1 VLVSLPPSFFEAIT
15 KVSPMGI
22 VNLADAERPFSA
34 PLGWAGQQS
43 KAAYRSPFAFPLSK
57 SLELRDP
64 NPVYSLS
71 DRDLGVFV
79 VANIAPENSS
89 AALPAHSIAGTPT
102 RADSSSNRRCAPCL
116 PLARLT
122 RRAPGQS
129 LSARHIF
136 HPWGSQDIRD
146 VFRPNHLVLHRPC
159 PSCGP
164 TNVAHL

>member
-1 VLVSLPPSFFEAIT
+1 MAENPSDLT
-15 KVSPMGI
+15 RG
-22 VNLADAERPFSA
+22 
-34 PLGWAGQQS
+34 
-43 KAAYRSPFAFPLSK
+43 YRSPFAFPLSK

-136 HPWGSQDIRD
+136 HPLGQPRYP
-146 VFRPNHLVLHRPC
+146 RC
-159 PSCGP
+159 PVQR
-164 TNVAHL
+164 TRKNRVATDAPSAS